1 MPGCNGAL
9 LFAHTSGRPMG
20 LRASP
25 YEQKTLLIE
34 GRCVVFHHLTS
45 TRMQMV
51 HFDSGNLVRVLVH
64 VRVWVRF
71 DLQGELRKVGVQLR
85 SSLGRRLF

>member
-1 MPGCNGAL
+1 
-9 LFAHTSGRPMG
+9 
-20 LRASP
+20 
-25 YEQKTLLIE
+25 
-34 GRCVVFHHLTS
+34 
-45 TRMQMV
+45 MQMV

-85 SSLGRRLF
+85 SIGIYGSSNCANE